1 MTWDVLEYPL
11 ILDEIAQYT
20 QFSLSRKMILDLK
33 PSFKPLWVNR
43 ENNRSFEAM
52 ELLRLHGPCP
62 MAGMKDIR
70 LTLEKASKDMVLGM
84 DELMDVAVFGRGVHL
99 AKQYHQKAEIKL
111 EALNDLFESLQE
123 NVKVSQAIEACISP
137 NIEMMDQASTTLAQ
151 IRQKLRRAL
160 SERDG
165 AVQRFMQTHASSLAD
180 NISTIRNDRVVVL
193 IKASDKN
200 KVGGLIHGESA
211 SGLSAYVEPPVLL
224 ELNNRIQEALTQE
237 QEEIFAICKGLSA
250 LIKPISDNYL
260 HALETMAY
268 LDTYFARAYYGEKHQ
283 GRTATIS
290 DDKQIFLKDARHPL
304 IDAEHVVANTYR
316 MDDKHPILL
325 ITGPNTGGKTVSLKI
340 VGLFTLMAYSG
351 IPVLA
356 DEAIVP
362 MFDQI
367 FVDIGDD
374 QSIVQSLS
382 TFSAHLSKLAQLT
395 DKATA
400 NSLVLLDELGG
411 GTDPQEGE
419 SLAIAVLEFLR
430 QKGVKVIA
438 TTHYSKLKE
447 YALIHRDILLASVQF
462 DMEAMRPTFKYLEGI
477 AGQSFAFEIAARF
490 NLNSTILEHAKELK
504 LAAKSELAL
513 LQERLDQKMLELKQ
527 WEEKLDSAQS
537 ELDQERNTLQ
547 QKLLQFETQKE
558 KKQAELQDALDELYE
573 EAQIEAEVILSEM
586 RSQDQPLHTLIEKK
600 KQLSQKRPQVKT
612 EKPLEN
618 IELGQWVKLKA
629 TNQQGKVIQLKKKV
643 VVVMIN
649 GIRMEVSPSQL
660 TLGNAP
666 KAQKS
671 ITITQEAVPTV
682 PLELNVIGYRV
693 EEALP
698 IVSQYIDQCLRA
710 KMPFARIIHGH
721 GTGALRQAVHGMLA
735 KQERIESYRLGGQG
749 EGGVG
754 ATVVQFKGQT

>member
-1 MTWDVLEYPL
+1 MTWEVLEYPL

-20 QFSLSRKMILDLK
+20 QFSLSRKMIQDLK
-33 PSFKPLWVNR
+33 PSFKLLWVNR
-43 ENNRSFEAM
+43 ENKRTYEAM

-70 LTLEKASKDMVLGM
+70 LTLEKASKNMVLGM

-99 AKQYHQKAEIKL
+99 AKQYHQKSEIKL
-111 EALNDLFESLQE
+111 EALTDLFESLQE
-123 NVKVSQAIEACISP
+123 NVKVSLAIESCISP
-137 NIEMMDQASTTLAQ
+137 NIEMMDQASSNLAQ
-151 IRQKLRRAL
+151 IRQKLRRVL

-165 AVQRFMQTHASSLAD
+165 AVQRFMQTHATSLAE

-193 IKASDKN
+193 IKASDKH

-224 ELNNRIQEALTQE
+224 ELNNRIQEALAQE
-237 QEEIFAICKGLSA
+237 QEEIFAICKSLSA

-283 GRTATIS
+283 GRMATIS
-290 DDKQIFLKDARHPL
+290 EDKQFYLKDARHPL
-304 IDAEHVVANTYR
+304 IDAKQVVANTYR

-351 IPVLA
+351 IPVLS

-382 TFSAHLSKLAQLT
+382 TFSAHLSKLAYLT
-395 DKATA
+395 DKATS

-419 SLAIAVLEFLR
+419 SLAIAILEYLR
-430 QKGVKVIA
+430 KKGVKVIA

-462 DMEAMRPTFKYLEGI
+462 DMEAMRPTFRYLEGI

-490 NLNSTILEHAKELK
+490 NLNPAILEHAKELK

-513 LQERLDQKMLELKQ
+513 LQERLDQKTLELKI
-527 WEEKLDSAQS
+527 WEEKLDTAQS
-537 ELDQERNTLQ
+537 ELNQERNALQ
-547 QKLLQFETQKE
+547 QKLMQFEAQKE
-558 KKQAELQDALDELYE
+558 KKQAELQEALDELYE

-586 RSQDQPLHTLIEKK
+586 RSQDQPLHTLLEKK

-618 IELGQWVKLKA
+618 IEIGQWVKLKA

-649 GIRMEVSPSQL
+649 SIRMEVGPHQL
-660 TLGNAP
+660 ALGNAP

-710 KMPFARIIHGH
+710 KMPFARIVHGH
-721 GTGALRQAVHGMLA
+721 GTGALRQAVHGLLA
-735 KQERIESYRLGGQG
+735 KQVRIESYRLGGQG

>member
-1 MTWDVLEYPL
+1 MTWEVLEYPL

-20 QFSLSRKMILDLK
+20 QFSLSRKMIQDLK
-33 PSFKPLWVNR
+33 PSFKLLWVNR
-43 ENNRSFEAM
+43 ENKRTYEAM

-70 LTLEKASKDMVLGM
+70 LTLEKASKNMVLGM

-99 AKQYHQKAEIKL
+99 AKQYHQKSEIKL
-111 EALNDLFESLQE
+111 EALTDLFESLQE
-123 NVKVSQAIEACISP
+123 NVKVSLAIESCISP
-137 NIEMMDQASTTLAQ
+137 NIEMMDQASSNLAQ
-151 IRQKLRRAL
+151 IRQKLRRVL

-165 AVQRFMQTHASSLAD
+165 AVQRFMQTHATSLAE

-193 IKASDKN
+193 IKASDKH

-224 ELNNRIQEALTQE
+224 ELNNRIQEALAQE
-237 QEEIFAICKGLSA
+237 QEEIFAICKSLSA
-250 LIKPISDNYL
+250 LIKSISDNYL

-283 GRTATIS
+283 GRMATIS
-290 DDKQIFLKDARHPL
+290 EDKQFYLKDARHPL
-304 IDAEHVVANTYR
+304 IDAKQVVANTYR

-351 IPVLA
+351 IPVLS

-382 TFSAHLSKLAQLT
+382 TFSAHLSKLAYLT
-395 DKATA
+395 DKATS

-419 SLAIAVLEFLR
+419 SLAIAILEYLR
-430 QKGVKVIA
+430 KKGVKVIA

-462 DMEAMRPTFKYLEGI
+462 DMEAMRPTFRYLEGI

-490 NLNSTILEHAKELK
+490 NLNPAILEHAKELK

-513 LQERLDQKMLELKQ
+513 LQERLDQKTLELKI
-527 WEEKLDSAQS
+527 WEEKLDTAQS
-537 ELDQERNTLQ
+537 ELNQERNALQ
-547 QKLLQFETQKE
+547 QKLMQFEAQKE
-558 KKQAELQDALDELYE
+558 KKQAELQEALDELYE

-586 RSQDQPLHTLIEKK
+586 RSQDQPLHTLLEKK

-618 IELGQWVKLKA
+618 IEIGQWVKLKA

-649 GIRMEVSPSQL
+649 SIRMEVGPHQL
-660 TLGNAP
+660 ALGNAP

-710 KMPFARIIHGH
+710 KMPFARIVHGH
-721 GTGALRQAVHGMLA
+721 GTGALRQAVHGLLA
-735 KQERIESYRLGGQG
+735 KQVRIESYRLGGQG

>member
-43 ENNRSFEAM
+43 ENKRSFEAM

-123 NVKVSQAIEACISP
+123 NVKVSQAIEACISL
-137 NIEMMDQASTTLAQ
+137 NIEMMDQASANLAQ

-237 QEEIFAICKGLSA
+237 QEEIFAICKSLSA

-283 GRTATIS
+283 GRTATITE
-290 DDKQIFLKDARHPL
+290 DKQIYLKDARHPL

-340 VGLFTLMAYSG
+340 IGLFTLMAYSG

-356 DEAIVP
+356 DEAVVP

-395 DKATA
+395 DKATS

-490 NLNSTILEHAKELK
+490 NLNAKILKHAKELK

-513 LQERLDQKMLELKQ
+513 LQERLEQKMLELKQ
-527 WEEKLDSAQS
+527 WEEKLDSAQT
-537 ELDQERNTLQ
+537 ELDQERNTLK

-600 KQLSQKRPQVKT
+600 KQLSQNRPQVKT

-618 IELGQWVKLKA
+618 IEIGQWVKLKA

-660 TLGNAP
+660 MLGNAP

-721 GTGALRQAVHGMLA
+721 GTGALRQAVHGLLA

>member
-43 ENNRSFEAM
+43 ENKRTYEAM

-99 AKQYHQKAEIKL
+99 AKQYHQKAEVKL
-111 EALNDLFESLQE
+111 EELNDLFESLQE
-123 NVKVSQAIEACISP
+123 NIKVSQAIEACISL
-137 NIEMMDQASTTLAQ
+137 NIEMMDQASPTLAQ
-151 IRQKLRRAL
+151 IRQKLRRAMA
-160 SERDG
+160 ERDG
-165 AVQRFMQTHASSLAD
+165 AVQRFMQTHSSSLAD

-237 QEEIFAICKGLSA
+237 QEEIFAICKALSA
-250 LIKPISDNYL
+250 MIKPISDNYL

-268 LDTYFARAYYGEKHQ
+268 LDTYFARAYYGEKHK
-283 GRTATIS
+283 GRTATITE
-290 DDKQIFLKDARHPL
+290 DKQIFLKDARHPL
-304 IDAEHVVANTYR
+304 IDADNVVANTYR

-351 IPVLA
+351 IPVLS
-356 DEAIVP
+356 DEAIIP

-395 DKATA
+395 DKATS

-430 QKGVKVIA
+430 KKGVKVIA

-490 NLNSTILEHAKELK
+490 KLSPEILEHAKELK

-527 WEEKLDSAQS
+527 WEERLEDAQS
-537 ELDQERNTLQ
+537 SLNQERNTLE
-547 QKLLQFETQKE
+547 QKLAQFEAQKE
-558 KKQAELQDALDELYE
+558 KKQAELQEALDELYE

-586 RSQDQPLHTLIEKK
+586 RSPDQPLHTLIEKK
-600 KQLSQKRPQVKT
+600 KQLSQKRPQIKT

-618 IELGQWVKLKA
+618 IEIGQWVKLKA

-660 TLGNAP
+660 ALGNAP

-721 GTGALRQAVHGMLA
+721 GTGALRQAVHNLLA
-735 KQERIESYRLGGQG
+735 KQDRIESYRLGGQG